1 MKVYLV
7 KHDRSTGNGGN
18 IELTVFSAYDKA
30 YKKFKML
37 IAEEKKPENSWVGK
51 LKWKNGVPWSNRVGF
66 EFLERRSET
75 DETECFWS
83 ITDTGKPGV
92 YTCISIK
99 IKEVL
104 EK

>member
-7 KHDRSTGNGGN
+7 KRDWSTGSDSN

-30 YKKFKML
+30 YKKFKKL
-37 IAEEKKPENSWVGK
+37 IAEEQKPENSWAGK
-51 LKWKNGVPWSNRVGF
+51 LKWKNGVPRNNRVGF

-75 DETECFWS
+75 DETECYWS
-83 ITDTGKPGV
+83 ITDTRKPGV
-92 YTCISIK
+92 YTCMSII